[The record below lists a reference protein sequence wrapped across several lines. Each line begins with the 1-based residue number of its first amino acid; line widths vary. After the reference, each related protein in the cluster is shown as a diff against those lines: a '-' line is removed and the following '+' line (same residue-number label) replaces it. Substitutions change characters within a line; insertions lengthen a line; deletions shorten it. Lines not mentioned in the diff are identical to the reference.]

1 MATIDELRIL
11 ITAETRG
18 LRDGIRD
25 ARREVG
31 NMERDVKKAT
41 DGMGKA
47 FKAVAAAIA
56 ALGIAKLVK
65 DAVNAASEL
74 ESAMA
79 GLTSIVVGHGL
90 SMKSANQYIQD
101 YIKDGLVPLT
111 SAVTAYKNLA
121 ARGYTEDQIQ
131 TVMTRLKDSAAFG
144 RQASYTLGKAV
155 ETATEGL
162 KNENSILVDN
172 AGVTKNVAKMWLDY
186 AKAHGIAYTELT
198 KQQKIEAEV
207 QGIIEETK
215 FQVGDAAKYTE
226 TYAGRIAMLTKTMKD
241 IQVSMGQAFMPIA
254 NVILPL
260 LQTLA
265 NAVARVASYIASFMQ
280 ALFGVSKGQT
290 AQAASAN
297 QAAAAQINVGDAA
310 EGAGK
315 KAKKAAKEAKGAV
328 AAFDEINQLADK
340 SGSGSGS
347 DSEDSGAS
355 GSGIGDLDLMPGIN
369 DFTAAPIPEAI
380 QAAADEAKRIL
391 NELGAE
397 LARLWTVFSDAWSGL
412 RPALQPLI
420 DMKEPIMAAVK
431 EMGKTFA
438 QLRDETLI
446 PIGKY
451 ILLDFIPS
459 IVVGFTKSFAPVIA
473 NEITWAFQEFAKTFQ
488 NVTDVVGGLW
498 SGTWLPAL
506 ENVKVA
512 FLEAMPSIAASIQSL
527 LDNTIN
533 PFVDFMLNQFLI
545 PIAAQLNETFVPI
558 FSETLVWA
566 IQEFASV
573 VGTVVATVNELFTTT
588 LMPAVTALRDAFMQ
602 VIPEI
607 GGTLQSLLNGTIK
620 PFVSY
625 MINDFIIPIVSKF
638 TSVFIPLFSETLVW
652 AIQEFSK
659 IFKNVTDT
667 VNSLWNDTWLPAIDK
682 LKNAY
687 IDSMDKIGGSIKSL
701 LDNTLKPFVDYAIND
716 FILPIVAEIENTLV
730 PMLIDN
736 LVWGWKEVAKAFEWA
751 VNLINDIWTST
762 LMPIFELIKE
772 IVLDTLEVLKE
783 AWDEHGN
790 AILDKLSEVMDNI
803 LATCQRLWD
812 EILKP
817 IIIPFLEMLKEM
829 WEGTLK
835 GVLKQTVELVLKLVE
850 AATDIYN
857 KFIHPI
863 VGFLIDLFGPAFVT
877 TFKEV
882 FAVVKSTVKT
892 MGEVISGLFEILGG
906 LIDFITGVFTGD
918 WKKAWEGIKSIF
930 KGIVDTLWP
939 IIKIP
944 FNFII
949 DGINTIVDG
958 INSISIDIPEVD
970 VFGKKIG
977 GGSIGLPHIERIPRL
992 ARGGIVDS
1000 PTVAMI
1006 GEAGKEAVI
1015 PLENT
1020 SFVNTLAS
1028 ALGSAVMAAMQMGGS
1043 SNSAPSGGGDIV
1055 VQVDGTTLARI
1066 INPYLSQEQGRIGGT
1081 ILTTA

>member
-1 MATIDELRIL
+1 MATLEELRIL

-18 LRDGIRD
+18 LRDGIKD

-31 NMERDVKKAT
+31 NMEREVKKAT

-90 SMKSANQYIQD
+90 SMKNANQYIQD

-121 ARGYTEDQIQ
+121 ARGYTEDQIMN
-131 TVMTRLKDSAAFG
+131 VMNRLKDSAAFG

-155 ETATEGL
+155 ESATEGL

-172 AGVTKNVAKMWLDY
+172 AGVTKNVAQMWLEY
-186 AKAHGIAYTELT
+186 ARAHGISYTALT

-207 QGIIEETK
+207 QGIMEETK
-215 FQVGDAAKYTE
+215 FQVGDAAKYTD
-226 TYAGRIAMLTKTMKD
+226 TYAGRIAMLSKTMKD

-280 ALFGVSKGQT
+280 ALFGVAKGQS

-340 SGSGSGS
+340 SGSGS
-347 DSEDSGAS
+347 DSADSGAD
-355 GSGIGDLDLMPGIN
+355 GAGVGDLDLMPGIN

-397 LARLWTVFSDAWSGL
+397 LTGLWSVFSDAWSGL

-438 QLRDETLI
+438 QLRDETLL

-473 NEITWAFQEFAKTFQ
+473 KEITWAFQEFAKTFQ
-488 NVTDVVGGLW
+488 HVTDVVGELW
-498 SGTWLPAL
+498 SGTWLPSI
-506 ENVKVA
+506 EKVKGA
-512 FLEAMPSIAASIQSL
+512 YLEAMPSIAASIQSL

-533 PFVDFMLNQFLI
+533 PFVDFMLNEFLI
-545 PIAAQLNETFVPI
+545 PIAAQLHETFVPI
-558 FSETLVWA
+558 FSDTLVWA
-566 IQEFASV
+566 INEFASV
-573 VGTVVATVNELFTTT
+573 VETVVTTVNELFTTI
-588 LMPAVTALRDAFMQ
+588 LLPALTTLRDAFVE

-607 GGTLQSLLNGTIK
+607 GGTLQSLLNNTIK

-625 MINDFIIPIVSKF
+625 IINDFIIPIVSKF
-638 TSVFIPLFSETLVW
+638 TSIFIPLFADTLVW

-659 IFKNVTDT
+659 TFKNVTDT
-667 VNSLWNDTWLPAIDK
+667 VNGLWNDTWLPAIEK
-682 LKNAY
+682 LKTAFL
-687 IDSMDKIGGSIKSL
+687 DSMDKIGGSIKSL

-716 FILPIVAEIENTLV
+716 FIVPIVAELEKTLI
-730 PMLIDN
+730 PIFADTLS
-736 LVWGWKEVAKAFEWA
+736 WAFKEAADAFEWA
-751 VNLINDIWTST
+751 VNLINDVWTST

-772 IVLDTLEVLKE
+772 IVLDTLGILKE
-783 AWDEHGN
+783 AWDEHGT

-817 IIIPFLEMLKEM
+817 IIIPFLDMLKEI

-850 AATDIYN
+850 AAADIYN
-857 KFIHPI
+857 KFIDPI
-863 VGFLIDLFGPAFVT
+863 VGFLIDLFGPAFVS

-892 MGEVISGLFEILGG
+892 LGEVISGLFEILGG
-906 LIDFITGVFTGD
+906 LIDFITGVFTGN
-918 WKKAWEGIKSIF
+918 WTKAWEGIKTIF
-930 KGIVDTLWP
+930 KGIFDTLWP
-939 IIKIP
+939 IVKMP
-944 FNFII
+944 LNLVI
-949 DGINTIVDG
+949 DGINAMIG
-958 INSISIDIPEVD
+958 GLNSIKVDIPDWVPG
-970 VFGKKIG
+970 FGGETFGISIPKI
-977 GGSIGLPHIERIPRL
+977 PKL

-1028 ALGSAVMAAMQMGGS
+1028 ALGSAVMAAMQIGGS
-1043 SNSAPSGGGDIV
+1043 NNSAPSGGGDIV

>member
-1 MATIDELRIL
+1 MATLEELRIL

-18 LRDGIRD
+18 LTDGIRD

-41 DGMGKA
+41 EGMGKA

-186 AKAHGIAYTELT
+186 AKAHGIAYIELT

-215 FQVGDAAKYTE
+215 FQIGDAAKYTE

-280 ALFGVSKGQT
+280 ALFGVAKGQS

-340 SGSGSGS
+340 SGSGS
-347 DSEDSGAS
+347 DSADSGA
-355 GSGIGDLDLMPGIN
+355 GGAGVGDLDLMPGIN

-397 LARLWTVFSDAWSGL
+397 LAGLWTVFSDAWSGL
-412 RPALQPLI
+412 RSALQPLI
-420 DMKEPIMAAVK
+420 DMKAPIMDSVNSI
-431 EMGKTFA
+431 GSTFK
-438 QLRDETLI
+438 QLMDGAFK
-446 PIGKY
+446 PFAKY
-451 ILLDFIPS
+451 ALLDFIPS
-459 IVVGFTKSFAPVIA
+459 IVIGFVDSFAPVIA
-473 NEITWAFQEFAKTFQ
+473 KQLVWSFQEFDKTFK
-488 NVTDVVGGLW
+488 NVTEEATKLW
-498 SGTWLPAL
+498 DSVWLPSL
-506 ENVKVA
+506 EKVKDA
-512 FLEAMPSIAASIQSL
+512 FLIAMPVIAESLQSL
-527 LDNTIN
+527 LDNTLN
-533 PFVDFMLNQFLI
+533 PLTDFILNDFLI
-545 PIAAQLNETFVPI
+545 PISSLLAETLVPI
-558 FSETLVWA
+558 FSDTLVWA

-573 VGTVVATVNELFTTT
+573 VEKVVATVNELFTST
-588 LMPAVTALRDAFMQ
+588 LLPALTMLRDAFVE

-607 GGTLQSLLNGTIK
+607 GGTLQSLLNNTIK

-625 MINDFIIPIVSKF
+625 IINDFIIPIVSKF
-638 TSVFIPLFSETLVW
+638 TSIFIPLFADTSVW

-659 IFKNVTDT
+659 TFKNVTDT
-667 VNSLWNDTWLPAIDK
+667 VNGLWNDTWLPAIDK
-682 LKNAY
+682 LKTAY
-687 IDSMDKIGGSIKSL
+687 LDSMDKIGGSIKSL

-716 FILPIVAEIENTLV
+716 FIVPIVAELEKTLI
-730 PMLIDN
+730 PIFADTLS
-736 LVWGWKEVAKAFEWA
+736 WAFKEAADAFEWA
-751 VNLINDIWTST
+751 VNLINDVWTST

-772 IVLDTLEVLKE
+772 IVLDTLGILKE
-783 AWDEHGN
+783 AWDEHGT

-817 IIIPFLEMLKEM
+817 IIIPFLDMLKEI

-835 GVLKQTVELVLKLVE
+835 GILKQTVELVLKLVE
-850 AATDIYN
+850 AAADIYN
-857 KFIHPI
+857 KFIDPI

-892 MGEVISGLFEILGG
+892 LGEVISGLFEILGG

-918 WKKAWEGIKSIF
+918 WQKAWEGIKSIF
-930 KGIVDTLWP
+930 KGIVDSLWP

-958 INSISIDIPEVD
+958 INSISIDIPEID

-977 GGSIGLPHIERIPRL
+977 GGSIGLPHIPRIPRL
-992 ARGGIVDS
+992 ARGAIVDS

-1043 SNSAPSGGGDIV
+1043 NTSAPSGGGDIV
-1055 VQVDGTTLARI
+1055 VQVDGTALARI